1 MVTQKLSTRH
11 CKVRSNPCVEKSY
24 GYQSL
29 NDFFVPRNNVMFV
42 FSMRKV
48 MFLVLMLLAVI
59 TAQAQEPIKLA
70 EPPFKAGEELSY
82 RLKYGWFTGAE
93 AHLRVADT
101 DIKFEGRPAWHIIA
115 DGQTAG
121 TFDVFYKVR
130 NRYETYI
137 DRSTLLP
144 YLYTEDRHE
153 AKYKHTDRVEFNHQ
167 THKIKANSGEYPF
180 SGKVFDF
187 PSAYYFAR
195 CLDVSKLKI
204 GDKFDLR
211 YFLDDAIQTLSIT
224 YMGKEKAECSLGTF
238 NCLKFN
244 PTIIPGRIFKKNS
257 KLYLWVT
264 DDENRIPVKA
274 NVELIVGSVKMDL
287 TSAKGLKYP
296 LNPIKK

>member
-1 MVTQKLSTRH
+1 MPRKNV
-11 CKVRSNPCVEKSY
+11 
-24 GYQSL
+24 
-29 NDFFVPRNNVMFV
+29 FFIFKIHQFALLVVLL
-42 FSMRKV
+42 FS
-48 MFLVLMLLAVI
+48 VI
-59 TAQAQEPIKLA
+59 AARAQEPIKLA
-70 EPPFKAGEELSY
+70 EPTFKAGEELSY

-101 DIKFEGRPAWHIIA
+101 DTKFESRPAWHIIA

-167 THKIKANSGEYPF
+167 THKITANSGVYPF

-195 CLDVSKLKI
+195 CLDVSKLKV

>member
-1 MVTQKLSTRH
+1 MIISGFFQLGSIS
-11 CKVRSNPCVEKSY
+11 RS
-24 GYQSL
+24 
-29 NDFFVPRNNVMFV
+29 FRWHR
-42 FSMRKV
+42 RKYA
-48 MFLVLMLLAVI
+48 VLCLAVLLW
-59 TAQAQEPIKLA
+59 ASYASAQEPVKLA
-70 EPPFKAGEELSY
+70 EPTFKAGEELNY

-101 DIKFEGRPAWHIIA
+101 DTKFEGKPAWHIIA
-115 DGQTAG
+115 DGNTAG

-130 NRYETYI
+130 NRYESFI
-137 DRSTLLP
+137 DRNTLLP

-153 AKYKHTDRVEFNHQ
+153 AKYKHKDHVVFDHQ
-167 THKIKANSGEYPF
+167 TGKITANSGVYPF

-204 GDKFDLR
+204 GEKFDLR
-211 YFLDDAIQTLSIT
+211 YFLDDAIQTLTIT
-224 YMGKEKAECSLGTF
+224 YLGKEKVDCPMGTF

-244 PTIIPGRIFKKNS
+244 PTIIPGKIFRKNS

-264 DDENRIPVKA
+264 DDNNRIPVRA
-274 NVELIVGSVKMDL
+274 HVELVVGSVTMEL
-287 TSAKGLKYP
+287 TNAKGLKYP

>member
-1 MVTQKLSTRH
+1 MPFKKHVIASDSVAISSSMLNLCYAAQSF
-11 CKVRSNPCVEKSY
+11 V
-24 GYQSL
+24 GYH
-29 NDFFVPRNNVMFV
+29 NMFF
-42 FSMRKV
+42 
-48 MFLVLMLLAVI
+48 MLKRYCAYFIVAGLCLLYTSV
-59 TAQAQEPIKLA
+59 QAQEPIKLA
-70 EPPFKAGEELSY
+70 EPTFKAGEELSY

-101 DIKFEGRPAWHIIA
+101 DTKFEGRPAWHIIA

-153 AKYKHTDRVEFNHQ
+153 AKYKHTDKVEFNHQ
-167 THKIKANSGEYPF
+167 TRKITANSGVYPF

-296 LNPIKK
+296 LNPLKK